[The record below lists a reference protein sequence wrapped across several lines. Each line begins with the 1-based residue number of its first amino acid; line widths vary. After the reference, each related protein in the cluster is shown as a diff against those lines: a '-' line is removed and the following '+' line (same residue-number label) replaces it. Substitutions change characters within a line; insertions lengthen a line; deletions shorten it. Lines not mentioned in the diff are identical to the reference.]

1 MSSIRLK
8 TSDLFR
14 SVTLKIEG
22 GFKMN
27 WDRLANE
34 VELVYGGYVD
44 RDEEFFICPECDEP
58 IYK

>member
-1 MSSIRLK
+1 
-8 TSDLFR
+8 
-14 SVTLKIEG
+14 
-22 GFKMN
+22 MN